1 MKSNLLL
8 RAEYANIIV
17 ILIKKPYS
25 FNSITKLIFTSFGVK
40 HALVHKYSNRKMDF
54 IQTFLSSLSVK
65 LTSHPEELV
74 AILDVISTLEDNG
87 WIKVSNDTIQVG
99 KNFLN
104 NKKISNNIRKNS
116 FLKNIEKKEINP
128 LEQINKMSV
137 NSFLEEVLQYV

>member
-40 HALVHKYSNRKMDF
+40 HASVHKYSNRKMDF

-87 WIKVSNDTIQVG
+87 WIKVSNDTIQVR
-99 KNFLN
+99 KNLLN